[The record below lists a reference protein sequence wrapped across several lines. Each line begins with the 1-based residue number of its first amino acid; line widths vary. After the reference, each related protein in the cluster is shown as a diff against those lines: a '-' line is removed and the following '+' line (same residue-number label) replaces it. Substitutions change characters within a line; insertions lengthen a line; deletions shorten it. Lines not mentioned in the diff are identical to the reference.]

1 MSLTITSQIKTL
13 EGITLE
19 GAYGR
24 VAVVDQFAGIR
35 LQAQVDLYVSEEAFL
50 EGANALHVAIDS
62 ISVQPYDRTGMGS
75 DILNIGHDN
84 LIGLLASQGISATKN
99 LK

>member
-24 VAVVDQFAGIR
+24 VAVVDQFTGTT
-35 LQAQVDLYVSEEAFL
+35 LQSQVDLYASESAFL
-50 EGANALHVAIDS
+50 EGANALHVAIAS
-62 ISVQPYDRTGMGS
+62 ISVEPYDRTAMGS
-75 DILNIGHDN
+75 DILSIGHDN
-84 LIGLLASQGISATKN
+84 LILLLASQGISATKN
-99 LK
+99 L